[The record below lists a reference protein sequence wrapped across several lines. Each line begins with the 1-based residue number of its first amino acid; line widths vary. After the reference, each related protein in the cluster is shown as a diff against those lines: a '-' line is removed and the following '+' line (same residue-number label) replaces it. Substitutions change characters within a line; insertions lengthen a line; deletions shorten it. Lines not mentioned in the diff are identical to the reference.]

1 LLKGNL
7 VTDIRI
13 AFIGAGRMGLT
24 HIQNLAGIPG
34 IQVRTVAD
42 VMPENAERAKAISK
56 AERATTDIDVALTAN
71 DVDAVVIS
79 TPTNTH
85 ASLIEKA
92 ARAKKAIWCE
102 KPVAMSL
109 AETQH
114 AADVVREMG
123 VPVQMGFMRR
133 FDPGYAAAKRKIDSG
148 EIGRIE
154 AFRALGRDTRLPPI
168 DYLKGS
174 GGIWLDMAVHDLDL
188 ARFLVGEVD
197 EVSAWGAV
205 LIDER
210 VRDAGDIDTGVALL
224 RFANGALGTIE
235 TARRSEWGYD
245 IRTEVAGA
253 KGKLVIEGFQK
264 TPITHSHSGG
274 YHGDHFELFPDR
286 FEAAYRLELIEFFES
301 LRTGRAPSPGIDD
314 ALETQ
319 RLALAVT
326 KSCLE
331 GKPVRVSDIRD

>member
-1 LLKGNL
+1 MSN
-7 VTDIRI
+7 DIRI
-13 AFIGAGRMGLT
+13 AFIGAGRMGVT
-24 HIQNLAGIPG
+24 HIKNLAGLPG
-34 IQVRTVAD
+34 VQVRVVAD
-42 VMPENAERAKAISK
+42 ALLENAEHGRAISK
-56 AERATTDIDVALTAN
+56 AERATTDIDAAITAN

-79 TPTNTH
+79 TPTHTH

-102 KPVAMSL
+102 KPVALSL
-109 AETQH
+109 AETQR
-114 AADVVREMG
+114 AAAVVREMG
-123 VPVQMGFMRR
+123 VPTQMGFMRR
-133 FDPGYAAAKRKIDSG
+133 FDPGYAAAKRKIESG

-168 DYLKGS
+168 EYLRGS
-174 GGIWLDMAVHDLDL
+174 GGIWLDMAVHDFDL

-210 VRDAGDIDTGVALL
+210 VHEAGDIDTGVALL

-235 TARRSEWGYD
+235 TARRSAWGYD

-253 KGKLVIEGFQK
+253 TGKLVIEGFQK

-286 FEAAYRLELIEFFES
+286 FEAAYRLELVEFFEA
-301 LRTGRAPSPGIDD
+301 LRAGRTPSPGIDD
-314 ALETQ
+314 ALRTQ
-319 RLALAVT
+319 QLALAAT
-326 KSCLE
+326 QSWRE
-331 GKPVRVSDIRD
+331 GRVVKVSEVK